1 VVGRTQ
7 QSVEKSVRETEG
19 SGIRTK
25 EAEGSFERLHL
36 RSDVEKGTRL
46 AVRLPCQSP
55 ARE

>member
-1 VVGRTQ
+1 LRGY
-7 QSVEKSVRETEG
+7 
-19 SGIRTK
+19 IYI
-25 EAEGSFERLHL
+25 